1 MAEKIKVLHVLHTM
15 NRGGAENAI
24 MNYYRFV
31 DRSRVQFDFLL
42 TDPNPCSFEEELLSL
57 NSVIYRAPQF
67 TMSHP
72 QRYISF
78 VNRFFKEH
86 GEYKI
91 VHSHTS
97 SKSFFP
103 LWLAKRNGVPVRICH
118 SHSSKTDAG
127 VKGALR
133 NALMPMLKT
142 VATDFLACG
151 EQAAIWL
158 YGNRFFNQGKVQI
171 YKNVID
177 ASLFRYNF
185 DKRNEIRNSLHLQS
199 DDFVIGHTARF
210 CDVKN
215 HLFDLDVLAEA
226 VKLYPQTKLLLVG
239 DGELRPAIVEKANS
253 LGLTDYVIMTGVVT
267 NVSDYEQAMDVFILP
282 SFFEGLPLSIIEAQ
296 TSGLPCFTTEGT
308 VSKEC
313 SVTDLV
319 QYLPLDNPKVWSERI
334 ISVKDKDS
342 VDRYDEIVKEGYDA
356 ATSAVKLQRFYED
369 KYFQSIKN

>member
-1 MAEKIKVLHVLHTM
+1 MDEKIKILQVLHTM

-24 MNYYRFV
+24 MNYYRFI
-31 DRSRVQFDFLL
+31 DRTKVQFDFLL
-42 TDPNPCSFEEELLSL
+42 TDPNPCSFEVELLSL
-57 NSVIYRAPQF
+57 NSTIYRAPLF

-72 QRYISF
+72 QNYIRF
-78 VNRFFKEH
+78 VNKFFEEH
-86 GEYKI
+86 NEYKI

-158 YGNRFFNQGKVQI
+158 YGERFFNQGKVQI

-177 ASLFRYNF
+177 ASLFRYNIV
-185 DKRNEIRNSLHLQS
+185 KRNEIRNSLHLQS

-215 HLFDLDVLAEA
+215 HLFDLDILAEA
-226 VKLYPQTKLLLVG
+226 IKIYPKTKLLLVG
-239 DGELRPAIVEKANS
+239 DGELRSAIENKAKS
-253 LGLTDYVIMTGVVT
+253 LGVADNVIMTGVVT

-319 QYLPLDNPKVWSERI
+319 QYLPLEDPKAWVESI
-334 ISVKDKDS
+334 FSVKDKKR
-342 VDRYDEIVKEGYDA
+342 VDRYDEVVKDGYDA
-356 ATSAVKLQRFYED
+356 ATSAVKLQHFYED
-369 KYFQSIKN
+369 KYFQAIKN